1 MRLMRIACFICGF
14 LFTTFAHAQN
24 ELPLK
29 IAVNGFSPPFVMQ
42 TGNKQLYGFD
52 ISMMNS
58 ICKILKRP
66 CQFTAMRFQNLIP
79 SVEAKKF
86 DVAVGS
92 IIITPERSTHVNFS
106 LPYLMSHS
114 RFLGPK
120 NLAGQPFSLQMLN
133 DKTIGVEK
141 GSIFT
146 DQINDM
152 GVRNPNIVSYNHIVD
167 VVDAVNNGD
176 VDIALM
182 DDPTA
187 KYWEIES
194 SGGLVALG
202 QPFIYGFGIGIAVNR
217 EQAGL
222 LEQINKALIQYQNS
236 NEFKQNYDRY
246 LKQF

>member
-1 MRLMRIACFICGF
+1 MRIACFICGI
-14 LFTTFAHAQN
+14 LFATFAHPQN
-24 ELPLK
+24 EPLK
-29 IAVNGFSPPFVMQ
+29 IAVNGFAPPFVMQ
-42 TGNKQLYGFD
+42 SGNKQLYGFD
-52 ISMMNS
+52 ISMMTS
-58 ICKILKRP
+58 ICKILKRS
-66 CQFTAMRFQNLIP
+66 CQFQAMRFQDLIP
-79 SVEAKKF
+79 AVESKKV

-106 LPYLMSHS
+106 LPYLISHS

-120 NLAGQPFSLQMLN
+120 NLAGQPFSFQMLN
-133 DKTIGVEK
+133 NKTIGVEK

-146 DQINDM
+146 DEISDM
-152 GVRNPNIVSYNHIVD
+152 GVRNPSIISYSRNVD
-167 VVDAVNNGD
+167 VVDALNNGD

-194 SGGLVALG
+194 SGSLIALG
-202 QPFIYGFGIGIAVNR
+202 QPFVYGFGIGIAVNR
-217 EQAGL
+217 EQITL

-236 NEFKQNYDRY
+236 NDFKQNYDRY